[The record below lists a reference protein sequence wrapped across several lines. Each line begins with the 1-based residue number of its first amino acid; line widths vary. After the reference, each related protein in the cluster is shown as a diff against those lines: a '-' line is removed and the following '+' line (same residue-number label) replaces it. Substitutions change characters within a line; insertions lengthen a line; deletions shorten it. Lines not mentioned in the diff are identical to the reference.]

1 MRTTSDASARRLFIW
16 VLGVGVALG
25 GIAFAYKIAGF
36 VWTLS
41 SRDFAGTFDVS
52 ITVYFFVSAGWLCLL
67 VWSLLTGKF
76 TRDTAFPADDHR
88 NYNRAGEAFD
98 VGETFSGVPYE
109 IGVQAARELAPLV
122 PKGKNGV

>member
-1 MRTTSDASARRLFIW
+1 MRTTSDAAARRLFVW
-16 VLGVGVALG
+16 VLGLGVALG
-25 GIAFAYKIAGF
+25 GVAFAYKIAGF

-76 TRDTAFPADDHR
+76 KQMERSKLEMLR
-88 NYNRAGEAFD
+88 QE
-98 VGETFSGVPYE
+98 EEYE
-109 IGVQAARELAPLV
+109 RRGI
-122 PKGKNGV
+122 